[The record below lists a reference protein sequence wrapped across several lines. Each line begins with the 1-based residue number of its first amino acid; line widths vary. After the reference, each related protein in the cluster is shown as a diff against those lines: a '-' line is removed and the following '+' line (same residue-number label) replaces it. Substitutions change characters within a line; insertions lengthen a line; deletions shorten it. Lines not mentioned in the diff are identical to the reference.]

1 MSKITARILPVSALA
16 NVTTREACCG
26 AGSSEQS
33 EGYAGANVANVKQLG
48 CGHSQNG
55 QPVEFG
61 QPLFVIG

>member
-1 MSKITARILPVSALA
+1 MSKITAKISPVSALA
-16 NVTTREACCG
+16 NV
-26 AGSSEQS
+26 S
-33 EGYAGANVANVKQLG
+33 VANVKQLS